1 MSLKEKSPKSKFS
14 RKIFWEGL
22 SILFRQL
29 KPYKKM
35 VIFLVLLSTIG
46 AIFEAFIPLVAG
58 KIFDAIIKI
67 AENPITSVTSIFI
80 LIAVWFV
87 LRSSSDAMSWRIGFN
102 NQKLGA
108 FLEADYMS
116 KGFGKMFELPISF
129 HKEKKHGEIGDRITR
144 AAGWLDNIVTR
155 VSINLLPNFLSII
168 IALVITFVINYK
180 LTLIL
185 LLAIAI
191 YVVILMKTVS
201 PLAETQKRMHKAYN
215 EAFGKAW
222 DSLDNIQEIKQ
233 SATEKYEQNV
243 IYRNFVDKAA
253 KLFLKMINIWSKL
266 DFSQRVL
273 ISLSQLSIFV
283 ASVFFVRNGTL
294 TPGQLV
300 AFNGYAAMI
309 FGPFVILGQNWQTVQ
324 NGFVA
329 LTRAEK
335 VLQLPSENYAPEGSS
350 FLKNISGNVS
360 FKDVSF
366 SYKSIKENVIKDV
379 SFDVKPGE
387 KVAIVGESGVGKTT
401 LISLLLGLY
410 FPQKG
415 KITIDGKDIRK
426 IELRSYRSRIG
437 VVPQEPT
444 LFNKNITDNIKY
456 GNFKASARDVISAAE
471 EAHANEFI
479 EKFPDKYSQMVGW
492 KGIKLSVGQKQ
503 RIALARAFLKNPDIL
518 ILDEPTSALDS
529 KSEALI
535 KESLKKLMEGRT
547 TFIIAHRLSTIREAD
562 KILVF
567 DKGIL
572 VEQGTHDKLIKIQNG
587 VYKNFYE
594 LQK

>member
-1 MSLKEKSPKSKFS
+1 MPSINRNPKPGFSK
-14 RKIFWEGL
+14 KIFWEGL

-35 VIFLVLLSTIG
+35 VIFLVVLSTIG

-67 AENPITSVTSIFI
+67 AENPLISVASVFVFI
-80 LIAVWFV
+80 AIWFG
-87 LRSSSDAMSWRIGFN
+87 LRALSDAMNWRIGFN

-108 FLEADYMS
+108 LLEANYMS
-116 KGFGKMFELPISF
+116 KGFGKMFELPIDF

-144 AAGWLDNIVTR
+144 AAGWLDSIVNR
-155 VSINLLPNFLSII
+155 VSINLLPNFLSIAV
-168 IALVITFVINYK
+168 ALVITFFINYK

-185 LLAIAI
+185 LLAIAV
-191 YVVILMKTVS
+191 YVVILLKSIS
-201 PLAETQKRMHKAYN
+201 PLAETQNQMNKAYN
-215 EAFGKAW
+215 QAFGKAW
-222 DSLDNIQEIKQ
+222 DSLGNIQEIKQ
-233 SATEKYEQNV
+233 SATEAYEQNS
-243 IYRNFVDKAA
+243 IYKNFVDKATR
-253 KLFLKMINIWSKL
+253 LFLKMMNIWIRL
-266 DFSQRVL
+266 NFSQRVL

-309 FGPFVILGQNWQTVQ
+309 FGPFVVLGQNWQTVQ

-329 LTRAEK
+329 LNRAEK
-335 VLQLPSENYAPEGSS
+335 VLKLPSENYVPEGAHALKKIKGAIS
-350 FLKNISGNVS
+350 FKGVS
-360 FKDVSF
+360 FA
-366 SYKSIKENVIKDV
+366 YKSIKQDVIKDV
-379 SFDVKPGE
+379 TFDILPGQR
-387 KVAIVGESGVGKTT
+387 VALVGESGVGKTT

-410 FPQKG
+410 FPKKG
-415 KITIDGKDIRK
+415 KITIDGVDIRK
-426 IELRSYRSRIG
+426 IELRPYRSRIG

-444 LFNKNITDNIKY
+444 LFNKNIANNIKY
-456 GNFKASARDVISAAE
+456 GSFKASAKDVMNAAE
-471 EAHANEFI
+471 KAHANEFI
-479 EKFPDKYSQMVGW
+479 EKFPKKYDQLVGW

-503 RIALARAFLKNPDIL
+503 RIALARAFLKNPDVL

-535 KESLKKLMEGRT
+535 KKSLKKLMEGRT

-567 DKGIL
+567 DKGAL
-572 VEQGTHDKLIKIQNG
+572 VEQGTHEDLIKIRKG